1 MAGPAKQVIGEVV
14 RPRFNVFTIIDHA
27 LGTYELG
34 EDGLY
39 YLNGG
44 FAHIMAITGRGN
56 VFKTMLL
63 DYMIMSVMWRYK
75 AEWGSKYDTEISAQL
90 ERLDVAIY
98 SVFLAN
104 GWDYDPDRD
113 SVYDMLMVKQNYNLC
128 SSDSLPGEDWWSQYI
143 RDEVE
148 ARFKQYAKGQ
158 NLRLTQFIDPI
169 RAKLKAILDPWLYGV
184 DSMSEFHTTAIENA
198 RDKADIGTSDQNALA
213 AQDPKQ
219 KSDMMSRWPTAL
231 ARGGMYLG
239 FTGHINDG
247 LTMGRQ
253 DANTGKLLDDFKG
266 DVKVAGVPKRALT
279 FLTNSFLC
287 ATSSGELKQPQTYN
301 SKTGTNEP
309 MFPTFRNKSMASSNN
324 DMKIIRYTQFRAKG
338 GPTGV
343 KFDLAFSQEEGLKAG
358 LSLWYYLKEVLP
370 GDYGFT
376 RSGHFYALDILP
388 DVKFQRTTI
397 RDMIE
402 EDKKLNRAMQI
413 VAGMGYY
420 LNNNHRIACKYRITP
435 AELFTKIKEQGYDW
449 DEILSDK
456 TVEYWMFQDQI
467 KKDSPNTI
475 TVRTLL
481 GMAFDECKPK
491 FLTRKKVA

>member
-1 MAGPAKQVIGEVV
+1 MAGPAKQIMGEVV
-14 RPRFNVFTIIDHA
+14 RPRFNCYTIIDHA
-27 LGTYELG
+27 LGSYELG

-39 YLNGG
+39 YNNGG

-63 DYMIMSVMWRYK
+63 DYLIMTILLRYS
-75 AEWGSKYDTEISAQL
+75 AEWASKYDTEVSAQL
-90 ERLDVAIY
+90 ERLDTAIY

-104 GWDYDPDRD
+104 GWDYNPETDNVLR
-113 SVYDMLMVKQNYNLC
+113 MILELGNYNLC

-158 NLRLTQFIDPI
+158 NLRVTPFLDPI
-169 RAKLKAILDPWLYGV
+169 RKKLKAIINPWLYSV
-184 DSMSEFHTTAIENA
+184 DSMSEFHTSAIEAA
-198 RDKADIGTSDQNALA
+198 RDKSDIGTSDQNALA

-219 KSDMMSRWPTAL
+219 KADMMSRWPTAL

-239 FTGHINDG
+239 FTGHLNDG
-247 LTMGRQ
+247 LTMGKQ

-279 FLTNSFLC
+279 FLVNAFLC

-301 SKTGTNEP
+301 SKTGTNDP
-309 MFPTFRNKSMASSNN
+309 MFPTFRNKSMASSVN
-324 DMKIIRYTQFRAKG
+324 DLKIIRYTQFRAKG

-343 KFDLAFSQEEGLKAG
+343 KFDLIFSQEEGFKAG
-358 LSLWYYLKEVLP
+358 LSLWYYLKEVLTN
-370 GDYGFT
+370 DYGFT

-388 DVKFQRTTI
+388 ETKFGRTTI
-397 RDMIE
+397 RDMV
-402 EDKKLNRAMQI
+402 EDDKRLLRALQI
-413 VAGMGYY
+413 TAGLAYY
-420 LNNNHRIACKYRITP
+420 TNNNHRLPCKYRLTP
-435 AELFTKIKEQGYDW
+435 AELYEKIIEQGYDW
-449 DEILSDK
+449 NEIIDN
-456 TVEYWMFQDQI
+456 TVEYWMFMDQI
-467 KKDSPNTI
+467 DKKSKKTI

-491 FLTRKKVA
+491 FLTRKKPA